1 MDRVYH
7 MPLARF
13 LAVLSLILAS
23 ASVFAT
29 EVQDINQQF
38 RQGDL
43 SGALQRANAYL
54 AKNPKDAQA
63 RFLKGL
69 ILAEQNKSAEAIQIF
84 TGLTEDFPELPEP
97 YNNLAVLYA
106 AQNKF
111 DEAKNAL
118 EMAIRSHPNYSTAH
132 ENLGD
137 IYAKLA
143 SLSYD
148 KALQLDQN
156 NPSARAKL
164 ALLKDIVSPPSR
176 PPQARIPA
184 APVAPPV
191 ADTKPVALPTP
202 VATPAAPPAPVA
214 AAPVVPEQTLAG
226 AEAAVT
232 AWARAWATQDADAH
246 LAFYAGDFATPASLP
261 RAEWEA
267 QRRERIMLPERI
279 SVAISDL
286 KSREVNPSRV
296 NVSFK
301 QTYQSDRLKV
311 TSNKVMELVWRIG
324 KWLIVEENTRP

>member
-1 MDRVYH
+1 

-13 LAVLSLILAS
+13 LAALSLILAS
-23 ASVFAT
+23 ASVSAT

-43 SGALQRANAYL
+43 NGALQRANTYL

-69 ILAEQNKSAEAIQIF
+69 IVAEQNNSAEAIQIF
-84 TGLTEDFPELPEP
+84 TALTEDFPELPEP

-106 AQNKF
+106 AQNKY
-111 DEAKNAL
+111 DAAKNAL
-118 EMAIRSHPNYSTAH
+118 EMAIRSHPNYTTAH

-164 ALLKDIVSPPSR
+164 TLLKDIVSPQSR
-176 PPQARIPA
+176 PPQARLPA
-184 APVAPPV
+184 VPVTAPAP
-191 ADTKPVALPTP
+191 DIKPVVQPTP
-202 VATPAAPPAPVA
+202 VATPAAPPASVLT
-214 AAPVVPEQTLAG
+214 APLAPEQTLAG
-226 AEAAVT
+226 AEATVA
-232 AWARAWATQDADAH
+232 AWARAWAAQDTEAH
-246 LAFYAGDFATPASLP
+246 LAFYAGDFATPAGLP

-279 SVAISDL
+279 SVVLSDI
-286 KSREVNPSRV
+286 KSREVNPGRV
-296 NVSFK
+296 NISFK

-311 TSNKVMELVWRIG
+311 TSNKVIELVWRIG